1 LTKNTEGSA
10 LRQPLSI
17 LTLFEEKYKNPN
29 ITVPTQINNGFDKI
43 SVVLPMAKFLSLK
56 KGSLVYSDFQILKAI
71 SSYPNHPHNPSKSH
85 PNQ

>member
-1 LTKNTEGSA
+1 LTKNTDDPA

-29 ITVPTQINNGFDKI
+29 ITVLTQINNGFDKI

-56 KGSLVYSDFQILKAI
+56 KDSLVYSDSQIPKAI
-71 SSYPNHPHNPSKSH
+71 FSYPNHPHNPSKNH